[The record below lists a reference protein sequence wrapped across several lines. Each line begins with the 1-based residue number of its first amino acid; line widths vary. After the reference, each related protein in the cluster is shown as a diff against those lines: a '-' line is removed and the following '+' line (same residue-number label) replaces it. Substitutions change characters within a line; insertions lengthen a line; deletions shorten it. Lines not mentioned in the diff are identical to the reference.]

1 MFGAIIFNP
10 KIVLSILMDLKNET
24 KMSLITITEDGY
36 NMIKSI
42 LDQQTEENAF
52 LRIFV
57 QGGCS
62 GLKFAMAIDTNSLE
76 GDTSFDYNGINV
88 SVDKGSYSYVEGVT
102 VDYDNNPEKPG
113 FRITSPN
120 PEMLTGGSCGS
131 GEGSCGCSSGGCGS
145 GSC

>member
-1 MFGAIIFNP
+1 
-10 KIVLSILMDLKNET
+10 MDLKNET
-24 KMSLITITEDGY
+24 KMSLITITDEGY

-42 LDQQTEENAF
+42 LDEQKEENSF
-52 LRIFV
+52 LRVFV

-62 GLKFAMAIDTNSLE
+62 GLKFAMAIDTNDIE
-76 GDTSFDYNGINV
+76 GDASFDYKDIKV
-88 SVDKGSYSYVEGVT
+88 SIDPSSYKYVEGAT
-102 VDYDNNPEKPG
+102 VDYDASAPEAG

-120 PEMLTGGSCGS
+120 PEMLTG